1 MGCNE
6 SKDKKDRKNN
16 PNTPNQKPDKDD
28 TLPNQP
34 EKKTSF
40 EAPENPLEE
49 NKEIIQNIQVINNIS
64 KNEENIILASSNEKK
79 DTNNIEGEMLKENKE
94 EEIPKSLLEIDN
106 EEYSPDYI
114 GKLCFDPLLLFI
126 FNSKTKTFHI
136 QKTSSNN
143 SFQTYRT

>member
-49 NKEIIQNIQVINNIS
+49 NKEIIQNIEVINNIS

-79 DTNNIEGEMLKENKE
+79 DTNNI
-94 EEIPKSLLEIDN
+94 
-106 EEYSPDYI
+106 
-114 GKLCFDPLLLFI
+114 
-126 FNSKTKTFHI
+126 
-136 QKTSSNN
+136 
-143 SFQTYRT
+143 